1 MGPRT
6 RARVVG
12 TAGQLRR
19 NSDLA
24 RVAWESWTTPQ
35 NHAPDQESP
44 GIAGRPHGTSKQG
57 LSHPEELV
65 DPAGPWVRARVTR
78 DSCSTPRALG
88 PEWESPGQ
96 AGQHRG
102 NSDPGPRRPVQL
114 VDNAGTWTLARVALV
129 RWSTL
134 RSLGPGPESP
144 GTDGRPPGPMDTG
157 PSRPGERIDP
167 WAIGAG
173 RDSPGQL
180 VVTAGPRTQAGVV
193 WESWSNPRK
202 RGPGA
207 KSPMTAG
214 RTRGRLEQSPNHV
227 LAAVGWTISP
237 GRICPGSM
245 LTRGQP
251 DVPADSDRCLRSCWV
266 DQLSRQIRS
275 RVRADPGLT
284 RFPADSDL
292 GLKSRGAVQ
301 LSRPT
306 RSWVRSGTSS
316 SSYPGPLCHVSEL
329 PRHGPAVPA
338 VLDPAPRS
346 CWVNQISQPTW
357 SRDRALAGS
366 TSSPADSDPRPSSCG
381 VDHLSRLNRSRIHAD
396 AGSNICPG

>member
-1 MGPRT
+1 MG
-6 RARVVG
+6 
-12 TAGQLRR
+12 
-19 NSDLA
+19 
-24 RVAWESWTTPQ
+24 VAWASW
-35 NHAPDQESP
+35 
-44 GIAGRPHGTSKQG
+44 
-57 LSHPEELV
+57 
-65 DPAGPWVRARVTR
+65 
-78 DSCSTPRALG
+78 STPR
-88 PEWESPGQ
+88 E
-96 AGQHRG
+96 
-102 NSDPGPRRPVQL
+102 
-114 VDNAGTWTLARVALV
+114 
-129 RWSTL
+129 
-134 RSLGPGPESP
+134 LGPGPEAPGTAGRQRGNLDICPSSP
-144 GTDGRPPGPMDTG
+144 GQVVDPAVPRTWARVARDRWPT
-157 PSRPGERIDP
+157 P
-167 WAIGAG
+167 WAHGHWPEPPWRADRSLGHRSG

-266 DQLSRQIRS
+266 DQLSRHTLS

-381 VDHLSRLNRSRIHAD
+381 VDHLSRLNRSWIHAD